1 MVVESP
7 RFWTQTPVMQVQFH
21 DLVEATKYTDNLCF
35 SCEKKTWPF
44 CRVLVIHFGQ
54 VPRVEVREAWLALQF
69 CDVGLFFLWDRDGIL
84 EVRYHGIIC
93 GCENWEITLN
103 AEHV

>member
-1 MVVESP
+1 M
-7 RFWTQTPVMQVQFH
+7 
-21 DLVEATKYTDNLCF
+21 
-35 SCEKKTWPF
+35 
-44 CRVLVIHFGQ
+44 
-54 VPRVEVREAWLALQF
+54 EVREAWLALQF